1 MTEETTPT
9 PSPVRDRFDMEQW
22 MLDCW
27 KVTDDIKMYSERD
40 VTNEDWQALANYYEH
55 KFNRLWDLFESMIRA
70 GNIR

>member
-27 KVTDDIKMYSERD
+27 KVTDDIRMYSERD
-40 VTNEDWQALANYYEH
+40 VSSEDWQALANYYEH
-55 KFNRLWDLFESMIRA
+55 KFDRLWDLFESMIQS